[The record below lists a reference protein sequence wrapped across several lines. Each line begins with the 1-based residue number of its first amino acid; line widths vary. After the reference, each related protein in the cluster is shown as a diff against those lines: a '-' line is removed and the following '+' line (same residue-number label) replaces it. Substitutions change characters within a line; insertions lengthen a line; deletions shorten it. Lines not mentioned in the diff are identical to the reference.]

1 MMGSRAETDVLT
13 TDGFIREPLS
23 WAYNKDDICSSSSSD
38 NAAMHTRRASE
49 GILIDGD
56 AEDKKWLQS
65 PPRRCSLGSGGRG
78 GDAVWAHEGGSAGP
92 HRRGYIVFGDQAS
105 CQLHFCS
112 ETDMKT
118 ETGNWIQLGQQVLKL
133 EDQAQVPE
141 HIEHKAHEELGETP
155 EVRKESLHQLKCML
169 DKEREE
175 HGLISPSD
183 NDLILLSYLR
193 AAHFNLDG
201 AYKKMT
207 DYYRF
212 KQKHLDYCGNLLPQN
227 ECRAFQNNLLTVLPN
242 RDKHGRRIL
251 VVQAGKTWDPSACSV
266 KELVRGVMMIVKAAI
281 LEPVTQISG
290 AIVIIDVKELGY
302 TQMKHLISL
311 SLAEM
316 LVHWVQDCFPTRL
329 KAIHVVNI
337 NALFG
342 MVLNVFKKFLNEK
355 FQKRVIVHNKP
366 DTLGIEKDL
375 LPKELGGTIL
385 ELPENHGMLLHKLL
399 CMYQDKYEQVSKC
412 GYPKDSEK
420 KERRGWF

>member
-1 MMGSRAETDVLT
+1 MGSRAETDVLPT
-13 TDGFIREPLS
+13 ESFIEEPLS
-23 WAYNKDDICSSSSSD
+23 KWAYDKDDLCSSE
-38 NAAMHTRRASE
+38 AQPARRASE
-49 GILIDGD
+49 GVLIDD
-56 AEDKKWLQS
+56 ESNKW
-65 PPRRCSLGSGGRG
+65 RRCSLESTAGRG
-78 GDAVWAHEGGSAGP
+78 NSVWSAEGAGA
-92 HRRGYIVFGDQAS
+92 HRRGFIAFGGRAS
-105 CQLHFCS
+105 LCQLHICS
-112 ETDMKT
+112 EADMKS

-141 HIEHKAHEELGETP
+141 HIERKAHDELGETA

-169 DKEREE
+169 DKERDE
-175 HGLISPSD
+175 HGLNSPSD

-201 AYKKMT
+201 AFKKIT

-212 KQKHLDYCGNLLPQN
+212 KQKYFDYCGNLLPQN

-251 VVQAGKTWDPSACSV
+251 VVQAGKKWDPSACSV

-290 AIVIIDVKELGY
+290 AVVIIDVKELGY

-366 DTLGIEKDL
+366 DTLNIEKDIV
-375 LPKELGGTIL
+375 PKELGGTIL

-399 CMYQDKYEQVSKC
+399 CLYQDKYEQVSKC